1 MTNRKSYTEEFKREA
16 IRLAEEKGNLSAV
29 ARDLGIAE
37 SLIAKWKKSLQSQPE
52 NPFPG
57 KGNPSDPEL
66 AQLKRDYARLKEEN
80 EILNASRAGAPLWQ
94 QKAVGIFTSRPQ

>member
-1 MTNRKSYTEEFKREA
+1 MTQRKSYTEDFKREA
-16 IRLAEEKGNLSAV
+16 IRLASERGNLSAV

-37 SLIAKWKKSLQSQPE
+37 SLIAKWKKSVASQPE

-66 AQLKRDYARLKEEN
+66 AQLKRENARLKEEV
-80 EILNASRAGAPLWQ
+80 EILK
-94 QKAVGIFTSRPQ
+94 KAVGIFTNRPQ

>member
-1 MTNRKSYTEEFKREA
+1 
-16 IRLAEEKGNLSAV
+16 
-29 ARDLGIAE
+29 
-37 SLIAKWKKSLQSQPE
+37 LIAKWKKSVESQPE

-66 AQLKRDYARLKEEN
+66 AQLKRENARLKEEN
-80 EILNASRAGAPLWQ
+80 EILNCQSGWRTLWQ